1 MSVEI
6 DQNKATIESFYTA
19 FAKSDAAGMTQQY
32 ADDVIF
38 EDPAFGQLKG
48 QDAKDMWHLLMGR
61 SQGGMKL
68 TFDNVSATANTATAQ
83 WKAVYPYGPQK
94 RIVTNLVTAQFEL
107 KDGKITKHTDDFDLW
122 KWSSQALGVAGKL
135 LGWSSF
141 MRNKIQEQTGKLL
154 KDYQA
159 KK

>member
-1 MSVEI
+1 MSIETN
-6 DQNKATIESFYTA
+6 QNKAVIESFYTA
-19 FAKSDAAGMTQQY
+19 FANGDAVGMNQQY
-32 ADDVIF
+32 ADNIVF

-48 QDAKDMWHLLMGR
+48 QDAKDMWLLLMER
-61 SQGGMKL
+61 SQGMKL
-68 TFDNVSATANTATAQ
+68 TFDNISATTTTATAH
-83 WKAVYPYGPQK
+83 WKAVYAYGPQK
-94 RIVTNLVTAQFEL
+94 RMVTNLVTAQFEL